1 MLKTLTTVASVA
13 LPIEERWSIKRCR
26 YAPDGSSAGRVCIAT
41 GTHGDEM
48 MGQLIIYLVQQ
59 HIGEHPDAL
68 RGTVDFYPMLN
79 PLGLDIGERLV
90 PSGTRLDMNR
100 AFPGSPNGT
109 PLEYMCHQVI
119 QDMRGADLVL
129 DLHASARNKS
139 ELYEVRVSAKE
150 AERLLPRVRA
160 LCPQLIWVY
169 PDKGSFSASL
179 TGALGAVGTDAVIL
193 EADERRRLPQEIA
206 ISVVDGIFCKLKE
219 MGIWAGDAIA
229 APDASADIPTVR
241 MHGDRRARRRR
252 PRDRQGAVRG
262 ARVQPAQ
269 LFLRVSRHADRQDQK
284 GAGMKKDI
292 LFTLPSYFRDDM
304 SIMAYRFGKGEKTCA
319 VVGALRGDEVQQ
331 LYVCARLVSFLREV
345 EKEDGIQPGKSVMI
359 VPTAIGASMN
369 EGSRLWEPE
378 NMDINRRF
386 PGDPTGSTTER
397 ITDALLERVKNY
409 RYGVQLT
416 SFYQPGSFVP
426 HVRMMDTGRQ
436 NPDLGCEFGLPY
448 VYVRTPRDYDQTTL
462 NYNWQLCG
470 TQAYSL
476 YAGKTREID
485 EAAADQSLRAIV
497 RFLNSRGVIRSE
509 TAPGHASSII
519 ANADMTSVSATS
531 AGLLRRVKF
540 AGAHVRRG
548 EQLAFIINPCDGSV
562 REVLKAPVT
571 GMLFFMQDG
580 PFITEHSPVFQV
592 LAGA

>member
-1 MLKTLTTVASVA
+1 
-13 LPIEERWSIKRCR
+13 
-26 YAPDGSSAGRVCIAT
+26 
-41 GTHGDEM
+41 
-48 MGQLIIYLVQQ
+48 
-59 HIGEHPDAL
+59 
-68 RGTVDFYPMLN
+68 
-79 PLGLDIGERLV
+79 
-90 PSGTRLDMNR
+90 
-100 AFPGSPNGT
+100 
-109 PLEYMCHQVI
+109 
-119 QDMRGADLVL
+119 
-129 DLHASARNKS
+129 
-139 ELYEVRVSAKE
+139 
-150 AERLLPRVRA
+150 
-160 LCPQLIWVY
+160 
-169 PDKGSFSASL
+169 
-179 TGALGAVGTDAVIL
+179 
-193 EADERRRLPQEIA
+193 
-206 ISVVDGIFCKLKE
+206 
-219 MGIWAGDAIA
+219 
-229 APDASADIPTVR
+229 
-241 MHGDRRARRRR
+241 
-252 PRDRQGAVRG
+252 
-262 ARVQPAQ
+262 
-269 LFLRVSRHADRQDQK
+269 
-284 GAGMKKDI
+284 MKKDI

-497 RFLNSRGVIRSE
+497 RFLNSRGIIRSE
-509 TAPGHASSII
+509 TAPGHASAII
-519 ANADMTSVSATS
+519 TNADMTSVSATS

-548 EQLAFIINPCDGSV
+548 EQLAFIINP
-562 REVLKAPVT
+562 
-571 GMLFFMQDG
+571 
-580 PFITEHSPVFQV
+580 
-592 LAGA
+592 